1 MVWFAP
7 VAGPM
12 SPTGVQATQG
22 FSKVAVSFV
31 VDDARRPFAR
41 ETDCYVANKIRAVF
55 VPDIR
60 ASLPRPLQNQVKW
73 QSKKRPLESCYICA
87 THVLNSTRYQIEKEI
102 THILLESY
110 SRPYSAV
117 GGTASPLVV
126 RSKQNRNLPLAER
139 SNAEK

>member
-12 SPTGVQATQG
+12 SPTEVQATQG
-22 FSKVAVSFV
+22 FSKVAVARV

-41 ETDCYVANKIRAVF
+41 ETDCYIANKIRAVF
-55 VPDIR
+55 
-60 ASLPRPLQNQVKW
+60 
-73 QSKKRPLESCYICA
+73 